1 MDVLDIW
8 SHHTPWPVNQ
18 SPKSYSFLVKHAFL
32 WRATFT
38 ATQPRLVH
46 VPTATATAAFAGR
59 HLAEAFEQYDPD
71 LVVSVHPLMQVRGGR
86 QGWEGGV
93 AVPAC
98 LPVWRA
104 PTPRRMDGTDG
115 MIVCLLLADAAPRAP
130 LPSSPPAP
138 CRLCSTCRCG

>member
-71 LVVSVHPLMQVRGGR
+71 LVVSVHPLMQVRAGGR
-86 QGWEGGV
+86 QGLGGCGV
-93 AVPAC
+93 SLCPPAC
-98 LPVWRA
+98 LP
-104 PTPRRMDGTDG
+104 
-115 MIVCLLLADAAPRAP
+115 AAPKRL
-130 LPSSPPAP
+130 LPSQHE
-138 CRLCSTCRCG
+138 RLVLLGAWMERMER